1 MRMLAGEGG
10 LAREISDQKVQKTGL
25 AMTGEVNSI
34 HEGRI
39 QVLGETEITYFENQP
54 PERQKGIADLFF
66 SRPLACAVV
75 CGSRDVPT
83 VLVEAAG
90 RHGVPL
96 LSSDL
101 PTSRLIEE
109 TLQYLGQLFTETTT
123 VHGVLMDM
131 LGLGVML
138 LGPSG
143 IGKSEC
149 ALDLILRGHR
159 IVADDIICIEK
170 RGPATILGSGSE
182 LTRHHMEIRGL
193 GILSLKDLFGLS
205 AITYLK
211 KVGLV
216 IQIEEWDPGKEYDRL
231 GLEDREATF
240 LGVSIPSLLIPVS
253 PGRNLATIVEVA
265 VRNHILKTQGVHSAR
280 DLVERHRI
288 AFARNQIK
296 VPRPED
302 YPDEKYLQAF
312 EGMLRR
318 LAGWLAESA

>member
-1 MRMLAGEGG
+1 VPITVDRFLQSCAAQLGIRLLAGAGG
-10 LAREISDQKVQKTGL
+10 LVREVSDQRVQKAGL
-25 AMTGEVNSI
+25 AMTGEVKSI

-39 QVLGETEITYFENQP
+39 QVLGDTEITYFENQP
-54 PERQKGIADLFF
+54 PERQEGIADLFF
-66 SRPLACAVV
+66 SGPLACAVV
-75 CGSRDVPT
+75 CGSLGVPR
-83 VLVEAAG
+83 VFVDAAE
-90 RHGVPL
+90 RHAVPL
-96 LSSDL
+96 LSSEL

-109 TLQYLGQLFTETTT
+109 TLQHLGQLFAETTT

-159 IVADDIICIEK
+159 IVADDIISLEK
-170 RGPATILGSGSE
+170 RGSATVLGSGSE

-193 GILSLKDLFGLS
+193 GILSLRDLFGLS
-205 AITYLK
+205 AITDLK

-231 GLEDREATF
+231 GLMDRRTVF
-240 LGVSIPSLLIPVS
+240 LGVSIPTLLIPVS

-265 VRNHILKTQGVHSAR
+265 VRNHILKTQGFHSAR
-280 DLVERHRI
+280 DLVERQTRR
-288 AFARNQIK
+288 A
-296 VPRPED
+296 ED
-302 YPDEKYLQAF
+302 TPS
-312 EGMLRR
+312 R
-318 LAGWLAESA
+318 

>member
-1 MRMLAGEGG
+1 MPITVDRFLQSCAAPLGMRLLAGESG
-10 LAREISDQKVQKTGL
+10 LVREITDQRVQKTGL
-25 AMTGEVNSI
+25 AMTGEVDSI

-39 QVLGETEITYFENQP
+39 QVLGETEITYFENQS
-54 PERQKGIADLFF
+54 PERRAAISERFF
-66 SRPLACAVV
+66 SGPLACAVV
-75 CGSRDVPT
+75 CGSLAVPP
-83 VLVEAAG
+83 VLPETAA
-90 RHGVPL
+90 RYGVPL
-96 LSSDL
+96 LVSDL

-109 TLQYLGQLFTETTT
+109 TIQQLGRLFTETTT

-131 LGLGVML
+131 HGIGVML

-159 IVADDIICIEK
+159 IVADDVICLEK
-170 RGPATILGSGSE
+170 RGPSTILGSGSE

-216 IQIEEWDPGKEYDRL
+216 IQIEEWDPAKEYDRL
-231 GLEDREATF
+231 GLEDRETVF
-240 LGVSIPSLLIPVS
+240 LGVSVPSLLIPVS

-265 VRNHILKTQGVHSAR
+265 VRNHILKTQGVNSAR
-280 DLVERHRI
+280 DLVERQSRSTEI
-288 AFARNQIK
+288 GSGR
-296 VPRPED
+296 
-302 YPDEKYLQAF
+302 
-312 EGMLRR
+312 
-318 LAGWLAESA
+318 